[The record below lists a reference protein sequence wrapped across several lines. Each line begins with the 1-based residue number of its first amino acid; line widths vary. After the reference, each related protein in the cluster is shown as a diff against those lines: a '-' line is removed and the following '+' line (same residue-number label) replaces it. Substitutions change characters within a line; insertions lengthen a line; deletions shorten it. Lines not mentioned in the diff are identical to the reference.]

1 MFEKLLS
8 VNIIKRSDL
17 KSLSLANIF
26 ALASADEAIRDSEW
40 KPVSESDQYRAGT
53 SISIGMS
60 GIIEIAEA
68 ANLLTSSDS
77 KGYKSISP
85 YFVPKILSN
94 LSSGILSIKYKLK
107 VEILQ
112 EKKN

>member
-1 MFEKLLS
+1 MLAEN
-8 VNIIKRSDL
+8 VIKKSEL
-17 KSLSLANIF
+17 KSLSLANIY
-26 ALASADEAIRDSEW
+26 ALASAHQAIKDSGWVGASEAEQ
-40 KPVSESDQYRAGT
+40 ERAGT

-68 ANLLTSSDS
+68 ANLLNVNDQRA
-77 KGYKSISP
+77 YKSISP

-107 VEILQ
+107 VKQGFHIFDDE
-112 EKKN
+112 